1 MANLDSI
8 KKRILLVEDDDDLAA
23 LIKEY
28 LEVAEF
34 MVEIQPH
41 GLNAVERIL
50 EYQADIVILD
60 LMLPGKDG
68 ISICREVRPSYD
80 KPILML
86 TASSDSVDHIL
97 ALEVGA
103 DDFINKPVEP
113 RILLAH
119 VRALLR
125 RQAPIAVLSEKPVY
139 VETEQSQPSDIVRFG
154 DISIHTATLQV
165 KNALHEIEL
174 TTPEYDI
181 LLLLAQQQGVILS
194 RDQIFKAMRGIE
206 YDGQNRLIDI
216 TICQLRSK
224 LAADKKSHRHIKTI
238 RNKGYVCVES
248 ID

>member
-1 MANLDSI
+1 MTSKDSV
-8 KKRILLVEDDDDLAA
+8 KQTILLIEDDPELAS

-28 LEVAEF
+28 LESAEF
-34 MVEIQPH
+34 LIEIQSD
-41 GLNAVERIL
+41 GVDAVQRIIDNQPDL
-50 EYQADIVILD
+50 VILD

-68 ISICREVRPSYD
+68 ISICREARRTFEN
-80 KPILML
+80 PILML

-119 VRALLR
+119 IRALLR
-125 RQAPIAVLSEKPVY
+125 RMHPSPSKVKPSASQKNQ
-139 VETEQSQPSDIVRFG
+139 TEILCFG
-154 DISIHTATLQV
+154 HITINTATRQV
-165 KNALHEIEL
+165 KSAAQVVEL
-174 TTPEYDI
+174 STPEYDI
-181 LLLLAQQQGVILS
+181 LLILAQHQGKILS
-194 RDQIFKAMRGIE
+194 RDDIFKSLRGIE
-206 YDGQNRLIDI
+206 YDGQNRLVDI

-224 LAADKKSHRHIKTI
+224 LGHDGQSHRHIKTI

>member
-1 MANLDSI
+1 MINTDSV
-8 KKRILLVEDDDDLAA
+8 KQFILLIEDDEELAS

-28 LEVAEF
+28 LESAEF
-34 MVEIQPH
+34 RIEIQSH
-41 GLNAVERIL
+41 GLDAIQRIVNDQPDL
-50 EYQADIVILD
+50 VILD

-68 ISICREVRPSYD
+68 ISICREVRAVFHN
-80 KPILML
+80 PILML

-119 VRALLR
+119 IRALLR
-125 RQAPIAVLSEKPVY
+125 RMNLAPEVNIPTQSSKTGAETAV
-139 VETEQSQPSDIVRFG
+139 RNFG
-154 DISIHTATLQV
+154 QITINTAIRQV
-165 KNALHEIEL
+165 KSGAQLLEL

-181 LLLLAQQQGVILS
+181 LLILTQHQGHILS
-194 RDQIFKAMRGIE
+194 RDDIFRSLRGVE
-206 YDGQNRLIDI
+206 YDGQNRLVDI

-224 LAADKKSHRHIKTI
+224 LGIDGCSHRHIKTI
-238 RNKGYVCVES
+238 RNKGYICVES

>member
-1 MANLDSI
+1 MTNQDSV
-8 KKRILLVEDDDDLAA
+8 KQSILLVEDDPELAS

-28 LEVAEF
+28 LESAEF
-34 MVEIQPH
+34 RIEIQSH
-41 GLNAVERIL
+41 GVDAVQRIINDQPDL
-50 EYQADIVILD
+50 VILD

-68 ISICREVRPSYD
+68 ISICREVRPIFQN
-80 KPILML
+80 PILML

-119 VRALLR
+119 IRALLR
-125 RQAPIAVLSEKPVY
+125 RIGQSVPVIIPEKVPTKS
-139 VETEQSQPSDIVRFG
+139 ETETLCFG
-154 DISIHTATLQV
+154 NITINTATRQV
-165 KNALHEIEL
+165 KSNSQAIEL

-181 LLLLAQQQGVILS
+181 LLILAQHQGHILS
-194 RDQIFKAMRGIE
+194 RDDIFKSLRGIE
-206 YDGQNRLIDI
+206 YDGQNRLVDI
-216 TICQLRSK
+216 TICQLRSQ
-224 LAADKKSHRHIKTI
+224 LGCDGDSHRHIKTI